1 MAAGTPGR
9 RFFLVAGEPSG
20 DALGGR
26 LMTALD
32 HLSDE
37 KIHYT
42 GIGGKAMTAQG
53 QDSLFPIDELS
64 IIGLFE
70 VLPSLPR
77 LIRRLD
83 LTTSAISND
92 LPDAVITIDAPGFNF
107 RFARRLKKNPR
118 TKDIPIIHLVAPS
131 VWAWRSG
138 RAREV
143 AGFLDHLLALL
154 PFEPP
159 YFESQGLATTFIGH
173 PVLESQAGEGDGAAF
188 RARHAIA
195 PDIPILTMLPGSRGG
210 EIKRLLPVFKATLDL
225 LRNDMPSLHVVLPC
239 VPAQAEIIETETGDW
254 SLPITCLSGEGEK
267 FDAFAAGTVALA
279 ASGTVTTEL
288 AMAGLPMVVTYKM
301 NPLTALLARGLVKV
315 PYVTLVNLVL
325 DKPVVPELLL
335 GDCRA
340 DKLAGAL
347 VDLFSNA
354 KARAAQIGAFGEAL
368 DLLGRGGET
377 PSRKAARVI
386 LDVVGQTKMK
396 KGET

>member
-1 MAAGTPGR
+1 MADSASGR

-26 LMTALD
+26 LMAALD
-32 HLSDE
+32 ALSVE

-42 GIGGKAMTAQG
+42 GIGGKAMAAQ
-53 QDSLFPIDELS
+53 DLESLFPIDELS
-64 IIGLFE
+64 IMGLFE

-77 LIRRLD
+77 LIRRLN
-83 LTTSAISND
+83 LTAATIRNQH
-92 LPDAVITIDAPGFNF
+92 PDAVITIDAPGFNF
-107 RFARRLKKNPR
+107 RLARRLKKNPR

-131 VWAWRSG
+131 VWAWRPG
-138 RAREV
+138 RAKEV

-173 PVLESQAGEGDGAAF
+173 PVLESGAGEGDGAAF

-195 PDIPILTMLPGSRGG
+195 PDIPILILLPGSRAG
-210 EIKRLLPVFKATLDL
+210 EVGRLLPVFKETLDL
-225 LRNDMPSLHVVLPC
+225 LQKEMPGLHVVLPC
-239 VPAQAEIIETETGDW
+239 VPALAETIEAETANW
-254 SLPITCLSGEGEK
+254 SLPVTCLSGEAEK

-301 NPLTALLARGLVKV
+301 NPFTALLARHLVKV

-325 DKPVVPELLL
+325 EKAAIPEFLQ
-335 GDCRA
+335 GDCQPDR
-340 DKLAGAL
+340 LAGAL
-347 VDLFSNA
+347 MELVVNA
-354 KARAAQIGAFGEAL
+354 KSRAAQIGAFSQAL
-368 DLLGRGGET
+368 DRLGQGGET

-386 LDVVGQTKMK
+386 LDVVASGFKR
-396 KGET
+396 

>member
-1 MAAGTPGR
+1 VTLADAPSR

-26 LMTALD
+26 LMAALD
-32 HLSDE
+32 ALSVE
-37 KIHYT
+37 KIQYT
-42 GIGGKAMTAQG
+42 GIGGKAMAAQG

-64 IIGLFE
+64 IMGLFE

-77 LIRRLD
+77 LIRRLN
-83 LTTSAISND
+83 LTAATIRSQH
-92 LPDAVITIDAPGFNF
+92 PDAVITIDAPGFNF
-107 RFARRLKKNPR
+107 RLARRLKKNPR

-159 YFESQGLATTFIGH
+159 YFEVEGLATTFIGH
-173 PVLESQAGEGDGAAF
+173 PVLESRAGEGDGAAF

-195 PDIPILTMLPGSRGG
+195 PDIPILILLPGSRAG
-210 EIKRLLPVFKATLDL
+210 EIKRLLPVFKETLDL
-225 LRNDMPSLHVVLPC
+225 LQKEIPGLHVVLPS
-239 VPAQAEIIETETGDW
+239 VPALAETIEVETSDW
-254 SLPITCLSGEGEK
+254 SLPVTCLSGEGEK

-301 NPLTALLARGLVKV
+301 NPFTALLARHLVKV

-325 DKPVVPELLL
+325 EKAVIPEFLQ
-335 GDCRA
+335 GDCQPDR
-340 DKLAGAL
+340 LAGAL
-347 VDLFSNA
+347 MELITNA
-354 KARAAQIGAFGEAL
+354 KSRAVQIGAFSQAL
-368 DLLGRGGET
+368 DRFGRGGET
-377 PSRKAARVI
+377 PSYKAARVI
-386 LDVVGQTKMK
+386 LDVVAPGCPCA
-396 KGET
+396 